1 MTTDTTG
8 IILDEIALSL
18 HKELGLKIV
27 CRLIGVFGDAGRV
40 FSAGRDELV
49 DLGGIPRGVA
59 ASLLSKSHHRQ
70 AVAEIEYCR
79 RKGIVPVGV
88 SSPLYPPLLRE
99 CCDFPVVLY
108 TVGDPEA
115 LAGDMMAV
123 VGTRKITPYGSVAC
137 EKLVGGLASAGYRI
151 TIVSG
156 LAYGVDATAHRAAL
170 ANGLPTVAVL
180 GNSLPGIYPA
190 DNTGLARKIVERGGC
205 LVTEY
210 DSGAETR
217 RSNFVARNRI
227 IAGMSRGT
235 LVVESPRK
243 GGSMITA
250 GIASG
255 YDRLVMAVPG
265 RITDENSTGTNFLIR
280 SLGAVAVTCAADIA
294 EEMELDNINQCGG
307 KSLEFTPTAG
317 WPGESQPDP
326 VSVPDILPASDG
338 GHEGSL
344 GELPDAGNTGT
355 RNAVAPASGSDTPG
369 IPITDGTDRSHE
381 GFDKESIVR
390 QVTRMVFATQDVNNP
405 ALTGPENNTGY
416 PAMPSP
422 ESSQIQKKEQ
432 DNNLKKETIQIHN
445 PETRSLKSSGKL
457 PGDSQTHYPEPGV
470 NQPYD
475 AEPSRNRIPDDSQIN
490 SLGQD
495 ETQTHYPGPY
505 NSPSHNPAPENIL
518 SHNPVNDLS
527 RLHSS
532 VPGGTCVTT
541 GASTCPP
548 ASLIAGNYAG
558 PSAGPSAG
566 SPAVTA
572 SPDSPVY
579 YFAQETVTGDKA
591 RILEQIVACD
601 GAGVD
606 MLVERTGI
614 PAPAMLAQLFELELA
629 GMVRKS
635 PGGTYMKI

>member
-18 HKELGLKIV
+18 HKELGMKMV
-27 CRLIGVFGDAGRV
+27 CRLIGVFGNAGRV

-59 ASLLSKSHHRQ
+59 ASLLSKPHHRQ
-70 AVAEIEYCR
+70 AVTEMKYCR
-79 RKGIVPVGV
+79 RKGIVPVGI

-108 TVGDPEA
+108 TVGDPNA

-137 EKLVGGLASAGYRI
+137 EKLVGGLASAGYRM

-190 DNTGLARKIVERGGC
+190 GNTGLARKIVERGGC

-265 RITDENSTGTNFLIR
+265 RITDENSFGTNFLIR
-280 SLGAVAVTCAADIA
+280 SLGAVAVTCVADIA
-294 EEMELDNINQCGG
+294 EEMELDKINPSGG
-307 KSLEFTPTAG
+307 KSLKVTPTAG
-317 WPGESQPDP
+317 GSGESQPEP
-326 VSVPDILPASDG
+326 VSVPELPPACETRP
-338 GHEGSL
+338 EGSH
-344 GELPDAGNTGT
+344 GYLPDAGNTGT
-355 RNAVAPASGSDTPG
+355 RSAVEPAGGSATSG
-369 IPITDGTDRSHE
+369 ITFIDGTDRGHA
-381 GFDKESIVR
+381 GIDKESIVR
-390 QVTRMVFATQDVNNP
+390 QVTRMVFATQDVNNQ

-416 PAMPSP
+416 PATPSP
-422 ESSQIQKKEQ
+422 ENSSIHKEEQ
-432 DNNLKKETIQIHN
+432 DNNLQKETIQSHN
-445 PETRSLKSSGKL
+445 PETRVLKSSGKL
-457 PGDSQTHYPEPGV
+457 PGDSQPPYPEPGV

-475 AEPSRNRIPDDSQIN
+475 AEPSRNQEPDDSQN
-490 SLGQD
+490 
-495 ETQTHYPGPY
+495 
-505 NSPSHNPAPENIL
+505 
-518 SHNPVNDLS
+518 
-527 RLHSS
+527 
-532 VPGGTCVTT
+532 
-541 GASTCPP
+541 
-548 ASLIAGNYAG
+548 
-558 PSAGPSAG
+558 
-566 SPAVTA
+566 
-572 SPDSPVY
+572 
-579 YFAQETVTGDKA
+579 
-591 RILEQIVACD
+591 
-601 GAGVD
+601 
-606 MLVERTGI
+606 
-614 PAPAMLAQLFELELA
+614 
-629 GMVRKS
+629 
-635 PGGTYMKI
+635 